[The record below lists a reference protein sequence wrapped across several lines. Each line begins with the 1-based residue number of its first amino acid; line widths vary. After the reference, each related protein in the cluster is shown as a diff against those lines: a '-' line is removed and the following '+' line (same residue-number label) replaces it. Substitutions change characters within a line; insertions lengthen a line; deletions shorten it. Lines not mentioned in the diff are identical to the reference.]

1 MRQRERRARNGSRA
15 LAAGRRRNHRSFVTT
30 VQHRLVTERLV
41 LRRWRAEDVQPYAAL
56 CSDPEVM
63 RWIGDGSTSTFEQSQ
78 RAIER
83 FEQLWEQNGFGLFAV
98 EERASAELIGFV
110 GLAIPT
116 FLPEILPAIEIGWR
130 LARSAWG
137 KGFATEAARAA
148 LGFGFSRRELDRL
161 VSIHQR
167 GNVASEK
174 LMQKLGMRFERET
187 VHPTWG
193 RPIRVYDISRA
204 EWRRQ
209 QPLPQ

>member
-1 MRQRERRARNGSRA
+1 M
-15 LAAGRRRNHRSFVTT
+15 TT

-41 LRRWRAEDVQPYAAL
+41 LRRWRVEDVQPYAAL

-63 RWIGDGSTSTFEQSQ
+63 QWIGDGSTSTFEQSQ

-167 GNVASEK
+167 GNVASQK

-187 VHPTWG
+187 IHPTWG

-209 QPLPQ
+209 QSLPR

>member
-1 MRQRERRARNGSRA
+1 M
-15 LAAGRRRNHRSFVTT
+15 
-30 VQHRLVTERLV
+30 QHRLVTERLV

-63 RWIGDGSTSTFEQSQ
+63 RWIGDGSTATFEESE

-98 EERASAELIGFV
+98 EEKASGLLIGFV
-110 GLAIPT
+110 GLSIPT

-137 KGFATEAARAA
+137 KGLATEGARAA
-148 LGFGFSRRELDRL
+148 LAFGFGRRELDRI
-161 VSIHQR
+161 VSIHQG

-174 LMQKLGMRFERET
+174 LMQKLGMRLERET
-187 VHPTWG
+187 VHPTWK
-193 RPIRVYDISRA
+193 RPIRVYDINRA

-209 QPLPQ
+209 QSSLD